1 MAWPLN
7 VVAEST
13 IFRGKK
19 SGGRNHA
26 EQSEQHKS
34 QIYKK
39 HESTRDKELNGTK
52 IKKSIEE
59 FGAGKRQSK
68 TSTYY
73 HFPTT
78 ATCQSRGRNPNPI
91 NRPPLGIVMTSPF
104 GGGLF
109 RET

>member
-68 TSTYY
+68 TSTYC
-73 HFPTT
+73 H
-78 ATCQSRGRNPNPI
+78 CNLSK
-91 NRPPLGIVMTSPF
+91 
-104 GGGLF
+104 
-109 RET
+109 